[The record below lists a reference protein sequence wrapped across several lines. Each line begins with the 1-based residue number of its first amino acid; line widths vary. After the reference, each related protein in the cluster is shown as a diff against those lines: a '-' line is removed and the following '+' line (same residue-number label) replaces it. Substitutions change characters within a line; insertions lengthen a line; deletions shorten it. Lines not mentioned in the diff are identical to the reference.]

1 MPKLIEV
8 NFKNYI
14 RAEAI
19 NRGIIPKVSLEVAE
33 LSALGAFGAELTWA
47 HLEHAMLLLKEGVL
61 VPGENVLDQLP

>member
-1 MPKLIEV
+1 MPKLSEV

-33 LSALGAFGAELTWA
+33 SSALGTFGAELTWA
-47 HLEHAMLLLKEGVL
+47 HIQHAMLLLKEGAF